1 MSHFVGDLDPITED
15 AVQVRTR
22 HTPSFGVARLLL
34 APGEPVVAES
44 GTLMATSYGMAIE
57 PRVQGG
63 VLRSMAKA
71 ALGGGSTFI
80 TTYTAPP
87 QGGWVDLAPALP
99 GDIHLAEFDGMT
111 NWCVSSGCW
120 LASSATVQLDA
131 QWSGFRGLFGGEPGF
146 LVHTGG
152 QGALVMACYG
162 AVDVINLAPGEFV
175 TVDSGHLVGYIDSV
189 QTRLRAAAPGG
200 PQSLKTGEGLVF
212 DFAGPGQ
219 VLTQTR
225 NPRSLINLFDA
236 K

>member
-1 MSHFVGDLDPITED
+1 M
-15 AVQVRTR
+15 QVRTR

-34 APGEPVVAES
+34 APGEPVVAEA
-44 GTLMATSYGMAIE
+44 GALMATSYGMAME
-57 PRVQGG
+57 SKPQGG
-63 VLRSMAKA
+63 VLRSLAKA
-71 ALGGGSTFI
+71 ALGGGPTVI

-99 GDIHLAEFDGMT
+99 GDIQLTELDGMT

-120 LASSATVQLDA
+120 LASSATVHLDA
-131 QWSGFRGLFGGEPGF
+131 QWGGFRPLFGGEPGF

-152 QGALVMACYG
+152 QGSLVIACYG
-162 AVDVINLAPGEFV
+162 ALDVTNLSAGEFV
-175 TVDSGHLVGYIDSV
+175 TVDTGHLVAYADSV
-189 QTRLRAAAPGG
+189 QTRLRAATPGA
-200 PQSLKTGEGLVF
+200 PQSLKTGAGLVF

-225 NPRSLINLFDA
+225 NPRALVNWFGP